1 MLKLGRWLL
10 LVVACAS
17 GFGALVVALRW
28 PEARRAGDG
37 GNAEAILAI
46 LVAMLAVAL
55 LALRVLAKMREQR
68 NREELASVRH
78 QHAFEASGSPG
89 MPILFVLM
97 LLLFGFGIYHGITKD
112 KPGMAILGAGLVL
125 LFLFLG
131 SELVRQAL
139 RPGPMLRMDA
149 SGIEHALYGPIPWT
163 EVVGLQLHE
172 MQVRYSTQYTLLL
185 GVREPLRYLRNAP
198 PLTRW
203 LQARR
208 LRDNPAYGALPIGLN
223 VLGKDPKLVYDAALA
238 LRRANGAPLLQHWHQ
253 RMDAREVSTW
263 LRSQETAEEMRRLT
277 AEMEAL
283 PANPSPEQV
292 AALDAKM
299 REHMER
305 QRALH
310 PEVMAAIRNSTQRA
324 KTDAR
329 SAMILGGVGVA
340 MFLLW
345 LWAKFA

>member
-1 MLKLGRWLL
+1 
-10 LVVACAS
+10 
-17 GFGALVVALRW
+17 
-28 PEARRAGDG
+28 
-37 GNAEAILAI
+37 
-46 LVAMLAVAL
+46 
-55 LALRVLAKMREQR
+55 
-68 NREELASVRH
+68 
-78 QHAFEASGSPG
+78 
-89 MPILFVLM
+89 
-97 LLLFGFGIYHGITKD
+97 
-112 KPGMAILGAGLVL
+112 
-125 LFLFLG
+125 
-131 SELVRQAL
+131 
-139 RPGPMLRMDA
+139 MLRMDA

-198 PLTRW
+198 PLTRC

-283 PANPSPEQV
+283 PANPSPERV

-299 REHMER
+299 RAHMER
-305 QRALH
+305 EQALR
-310 PEVMAAIRNSTQRA
+310 PEVMATIRKSTQRS
-324 KTDAR
+324 KKDAR
-329 SAMILGGVGVA
+329 SARILGIVAVA
-340 MFLLW
+340 MFVLW